1 MAQFARITLPTQF
14 TLKAEFH
21 LSIPFV
27 WGEWNG
33 KTCRFLFDSGG
44 QDLTL
49 NSKYLDPASVV
60 EGQGAQGATG
70 FTPNVHAP
78 IESIR
83 FGDWSMENLEV
94 FAIDA
99 THLEEEFKVEIH
111 GILGFRHL
119 IHYDWMLDYRTGEIT
134 FWDRV
139 RKENLDILH
148 RERVQYRH
156 HLPALMLEIGGHSL
170 RFLVDT
176 GCEEVLIDQQWREKL
191 GDCIEGMATDSMA
204 SASQIRLA
212 VEKGTIRQFRLGDLE
227 FGPNKVTF
235 SDLSH
240 MQSLGAFDGIIGY
253 PLLSKYRVV
262 QSWSVSAFYFLR
274 D

>member
-1 MAQFARITLPTQF
+1 MSQLPRITLPRQF
-14 TLKAEFH
+14 TLQAEFH
-21 LSIPFV
+21 ASIPFV
-27 WGEWNG
+27 MGEWNG

-49 NSKYLDPASVV
+49 NSRYLDPATVE

-70 FTPNVHAP
+70 HTPSVHTLV
-78 IESIR
+78 ESIR
-83 FGDWSMENLEV
+83 FGEWSMENLELM
-94 FAIDA
+94 AIDSR
-99 THLEEEFKVEIH
+99 HLEDEFGIEIH
-111 GILGFRHL
+111 GILGFRHM
-119 IHYDWMLDYRTGEIT
+119 IHYDWMVDYRQGEIT

-139 RKENLDILH
+139 RKETIDILH

-156 HLPALMLEIGGHSL
+156 HLPSLMLEIGGHSL

-176 GCEEVLIDQQWREKL
+176 GCEEVLIDQQWRETL
-191 GDCIEGMATDSMA
+191 SDCVEEMAADQMS
-204 SASQIRLA
+204 SASPIVFD
-212 VEKGTIRQFRLGDLE
+212 VEKGTISGFRLGDLE

-240 MQSLGAFDGIIGY
+240 MKSLGEFDGIIGY

-262 QSWSVSAFYFLR
+262 QSWSVSAFYFLK